1 MEYMVVTSKH
11 HEGFALV
18 KSEYDDF
25 NCVTGSPFGR
35 DIIAELAETCYKHNL
50 KFGLYYSQELDW
62 HEPNG
67 GGYLFELVKNPLNG
81 RKEWDLSNY
90 WDYPDP
96 YKKNFTECFETKI
109 KTQFKEILT
118 KYSDLCLIWC
128 DTPGVITNE
137 QSMELYNMIK
147 HYQPDCL
154 INARI
159 GNGVGDYHATGD
171 NQVDFEAEGNTSAV
185 VGNRT
190 GLYECPGTTMDSWGL
205 QGRLQMEDTG
215 GSESRQGPAEFQRHQ
230 LFAQYRPRPSGPPA
244 QVGSGYFAKNAGTI
258 I

>member
-35 DIIAELAETCYKHNL
+35 DIIAELAEACYKHNL

-118 KYSDLCLIWC
+118 KYGDLCLIWC

-154 INARI
+154 INSRI

-185 VGNRT
+185 VGKRT
-190 GLYECPGTTMDSWGL
+190 GLYECPGTTMDSWGYKADCKWKTPEDL
-205 QGRLQMEDTG
+205 KAVKDRLNSKGINYLLNIGPDHLGRLPKSAVDILQKMRE
-215 GSESRQGPAEFQRHQ
+215 
-230 LFAQYRPRPSGPPA
+230 L
-244 QVGSGYFAKNAGTI
+244 
-258 I
+258 